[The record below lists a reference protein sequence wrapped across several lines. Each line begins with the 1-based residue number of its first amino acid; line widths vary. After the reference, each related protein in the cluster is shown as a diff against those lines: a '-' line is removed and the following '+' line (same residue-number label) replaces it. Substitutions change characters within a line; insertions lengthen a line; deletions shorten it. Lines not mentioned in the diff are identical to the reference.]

1 MALRPDGFSEL
12 MRCFSARFS
21 VSYGQKVLSRLSLRG
36 KGFFSVKTIY
46 LVKKDPRRPAGQDNW
61 IIMDREAFA
70 RFLRTPQGT
79 ERKKEFGVL
88 GHCGGG
94 DAVIVAE
101 CGRAGARAWNAGRN
115 RSRYLRQGT
124 ARRETGGVCE
134 TREYLPEELVPDT
147 GPGVEEI
154 IENRILLEQLRG
166 AVSKLS
172 PDERDL
178 VLCLWLGDPP
188 MTEAQYAG
196 RAGLSRAQVNYR
208 KKRVLGKLRRM
219 LGAEP
224 GPKR

>member
-1 MALRPDGFSEL
+1 M
-12 MRCFSARFS
+12 
-21 VSYGQKVLSRLSLRG
+21 
-36 KGFFSVKTIY
+36 KTIY

-88 GHCGGG
+88 GRCGGG

-124 ARRETGGVCE
+124 ERGETGGVCE
-134 TREYLPEELVPDT
+134 MRENLPEEPVPDT